1 MDLTTRY
8 LGLNLRTPLVPSA
21 SPLSDEVD
29 GIKRMEDAGASA
41 VVLYSLF
48 EEQLTQEQDALQHHL
63 AHGTESFAEAL
74 SYFPEGNEYRVSPD
88 GYLNHIRKAKEAVK
102 IPIIAS
108 LNGSSLGGWVDYAK
122 MMQQAGADALELNI
136 YFVATEPDR
145 NPQEVEQV
153 YLDILTAVKRVVRIP
168 VAVKLGPYFS
178 NMANM
183 ARQLDEAG
191 ADGLVLSNRFYQPDI
206 DLETLEV
213 RPNVLLSTPQAM
225 RLPLRWVAIL
235 FGRIK
240 ANLAATSGI
249 HNHQDVIKMLMA
261 GADVTMMCSALFRH
275 GVEYIREIETRM
287 CEWMEEHDYQSVQ
300 QMQGSMSQKY
310 CSDPAAFERAQY
322 MRAVLSY
329 RPTPIG

>member
-8 LGLNLRTPLVPSA
+8 LGMTLRSPLVPSA
-21 SPLSDEVD
+21 SPLSDDVAN
-29 GIKRMEDAGASA
+29 IKRMEDSGAAA
-41 VVLYSLF
+41 VVMYSLF
-48 EEQLTQEQDALQHHL
+48 EEQLSREQNALQYHL
-63 AHGTESFAEAL
+63 AAGTESFAEAL
-74 SYFPEGNEYRVSPD
+74 SYFPEPDEYRVGPD
-88 GYLNHIRKAKEAVK
+88 GYLNLIRKAKEAVN
-102 IPIIAS
+102 IPVIAS
-108 LNGSSLGGWVDYAK
+108 LNGMSLGGWVDYAR

-136 YFVATEPDR
+136 YFLATELDR
-145 NPQEVEQV
+145 NPLEVEKI
-153 YLDILTAVKRVVRIP
+153 YLDILKSVKKVVKIP

-183 ARQLDEAG
+183 AKQLDEAG
-191 ADGLVLSNRFYQPDI
+191 ADALVLFNRFYQPDI

-225 RLPLRWVAIL
+225 RLPLRWIAIL
-235 FGRIK
+235 YGRVK
-240 ANLAATSGI
+240 SNLAATSGI

-261 GADVTMMCSALFRH
+261 GADVTMMCSALLRH
-275 GVEYIREIETRM
+275 GIEYVREVETKL

-310 CSDPAAFERAQY
+310 CSDPSAFERAQY
-322 MRAVLSY
+322 MRAVLTY

>member
-102 IPIIAS
+102 IPVIAS

-183 ARQLDEAG
+183 ARQLDGAG
-191 ADGLVLSNRFYQPDI
+191 ADGLVLFNRFYQPDI

-261 GADVTMMCSALFRH
+261 GADVTMMCSALLGH

-329 RPTPIG
+329 KPTPIG